1 MKRFLRPLG
10 KKPTEDAVATADPT
24 QLAVWEKQETRTPTP
39 HDAKDAEFNT
49 AAISPTG
56 GEGGEGG
63 DGGDGEDGGE
73 DAVGRDHRSRGEADE
88 HEQNEPSEQVAQAE
102 SEKHP
107 ASRVDERQESTPS
120 NSPVRGIDDE
130 QRDTAED
137 PPPTAG
143 NDYNVVYP
151 GGTQLALLTLGLC
164 LATFVVALDNTVS
177 ALTSDCRA
185 GSQTNNP
192 CAFSAPLSQWWV
204 RSSCSSR
211 TGCKQHPWVGAQG
224 SSGQEPSRRTPSSSL

>member
-10 KKPTEDAVATADPT
+10 KKPTEDAVATVDPT
-24 QLAVWEKQETRTPTP
+24 PLAVWEKQETQTPTP

-63 DGGDGEDGGE
+63 EGGGGGE
-73 DAVGRDHRSRGEADE
+73 DAVRRDHRSGGETDE
-88 HEQNEPSEQVAQAE
+88 HEHNEPSEQVAQAE
-102 SEKHP
+102 SEKQP
-107 ASRVDERQESTPS
+107 APRVDERQESTPS
-120 NSPVRGIDDE
+120 NSPVRSTDDE

-177 ALTSDCRA
+177 ALMSGCRA
-185 GSQTNNP
+185 SSQTNNP
-192 CAFSAPLSQWWV
+192 CGFSAPLSQWWV

-211 TGCKQHPWVGAQG
+211 TGCKQHQWVRAQG
-224 SSGQEPSRRTPSSSL
+224 SSGQEPSRPSPPSSL